1 MSRINQESTS
11 ITKTYGNGTGYVD
24 GLNQTLYNPTE
35 AQYSGGN
42 EQRGD
47 TKKQVISQIYA
58 QTADADPITTTVG
71 SAPWSL
77 ANRYA
82 LFTYNGF
89 YGNSVQIL
97 TDQYKDIPNNP
108 LSGGDY
114 AKVPSIA
121 RIIDFFRDLPVKYEY
136 SDFMWTKYGGYMP
149 NNYMLTLRRFAT
161 PCEDNILSRVTKVA
175 TEEEVSAAES
185 WNQDASKWLASNP
198 GKTEKDYA
206 KINPQ
211 PTQNGEP
218 FGDIKPDLARA
229 ITWMGEDTGN
239 NLNELLNFTYGYK
252 YKSQTSETNTQEVG
266 SDQSYTSSPFY
277 ERMASSGVGGM
288 LKAGVDVLK
297 GVSASSKY
305 QRQNSQGFD
314 PYETTYPN
322 FVVGPVN
329 VINEMQTRDVG
340 LNFDQDIKLVFEYD
354 LKSYGNINPKV
365 AFLDIMANLLVLTF
379 DNANFWGG
387 ANRFYGG
394 SGYVAPRFGDQEK
407 LRQGDF
413 RGFLGSLVDDLGGG
427 FKAAFFSESGE
438 PTIES
443 VFGGIKAIAGTF
455 FGNFLGKMVN
465 DQLGAPPAMMHLKG
479 MITGEATGNWHLTIG
494 NPLNPIAMIGNLILD
509 SSNLTF
515 NGPLS
520 NDDFPSN
527 MKLEC
532 TLKHARPRDK
542 TDFESM
548 FNAGKG
554 RLYAAAYGE
563 EDILNLVG
571 NDVKVYGAFQ
581 EGPKT
586 GGRSKYNAWERLPGE
601 EKASNYSS
609 SQAINDYKEATA
621 LASRFVTG

>member
-1 MSRINQESTS
+1 MPNKESTT
-11 ITKTYGNGTGYVD
+11 ILNTFGNGSGYIE
-24 GLNQTLYNPTE
+24 GLGNPVYDPTTLNY
-35 AQYSGGN
+35 QGGN
-42 EQRGD
+42 DQRGD
-47 TKKQVISQIYA
+47 TRKQYISQIYA
-58 QTADADPITTTVG
+58 KSVNADPITTTIG

-77 ANRYA
+77 SNRYA
-82 LFTYNGF
+82 LFTYSGMH
-89 YGNSVQIL
+89 GNSIQIL
-97 TDQYKDIPNNP
+97 QDQYLDKPNNP
-108 LSGGDY
+108 LMGGDY
-114 AKVPSIA
+114 AKVPSISK
-121 RIIDFFRDLPVKYEY
+121 IIDFFRDAPVKYEY
-136 SDFMWTKYGGYMP
+136 SDFMWCKYSGYMP

-161 PCEDNILSRVTKVA
+161 PVEDNILNRITKVS
-175 TEEEVSAAES
+175 TREDVQAAEQWQQS
-185 WNQDASKWLASNP
+185 ASKWITANP
-198 GKTEKDYA
+198 GKTERDYA
-206 KINPQ
+206 KVSPP
-211 PTQNGEP
+211 PTKKGEE
-218 FGDIKPDLARA
+218 FADLKPDLARA
-229 ITWMGEDTGN
+229 ITWMGEDTNN
-239 NLNELLNFTYGYK
+239 NLSDLLNFTYGYK
-252 YKSQTSETNTQEVG
+252 WKPQSSETNTQEVG

-277 ERMASSGVGGM
+277 ERMASTGVGGM
-288 LKAGVDVLK
+288 LKAGVDVLR

-305 QRQNSQGFD
+305 HREQGQGFD
-314 PYETTYPN
+314 PYETSYPN

-340 LNFDQDIKLVFEYD
+340 LNFEQDIKVTFEYD

-394 SGYVAPRFGDQEK
+394 SGYVAPRFGDQDK
-407 LRQGDF
+407 LRQGNF

-427 FKAAFFSESGE
+427 FKNAFANESGE
-438 PTIES
+438 FSLDSI
-443 VFGGIKAIAGTF
+443 FGGIKAVAGTF

-509 SSNLTF
+509 SSNISF
-515 NGPLS
+515 VGPLS
-520 NDDFPSN
+520 NEDFPTS

-581 EGPKT
+581 ET
-586 GGRSKYNAWERLPGE
+586 GKAGNGKYNAWEKLPGE
-601 EKASNYSS
+601 SKANAYGLGD
-609 SQAINDYKEATA
+609 AKGDYKEAA
-621 LASRFVTG
+621 LLASKMVTG